1 MKMIIEKLAELEK
14 LVDVPNVEKQPDE
27 SLKAMQMLNLIVEI
41 RGLVKELYGEDV
53 PEELK
58 GTSAKLDMKRAID
71 SLSEGPD
78 SKGIPEE
85 LNGTSGRYVIL
96 MERLIDM
103 QKEMDPEWFKAH
115 ALSIVLRA
123 YNKGMDMVFNH
134 FEKLKANLKS
144 ERRKADEV

>member
-1 MKMIIEKLAELEK
+1 MKLNEAIEVLKTYRKGDFVGDTNLCEAIDTVVNELE
-14 LVDVPNVEKQPDE
+14 
-27 SLKAMQMLNLIVEI
+27 
-41 RGLVKELYGEDV
+41 GED
-53 PEELK
+53 
-58 GTSAKLDMKRAID
+58 
-71 SLSEGPD
+71 
-78 SKGIPEE
+78 IPEE
-85 LNGTSGRYVIL
+85 LNGASGRYVIL

-123 YNKGMDMVFNH
+123 YNKGMDVAFNH